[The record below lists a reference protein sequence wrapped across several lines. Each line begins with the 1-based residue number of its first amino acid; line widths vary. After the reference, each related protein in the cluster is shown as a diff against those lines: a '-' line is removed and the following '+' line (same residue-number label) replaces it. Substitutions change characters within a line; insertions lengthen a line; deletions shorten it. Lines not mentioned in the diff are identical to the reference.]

1 MKLVKLHN
9 QPYLFLVLL
18 AVAMPFTFSVWNVQL
33 NNAVVELAN
42 FTGKEIG
49 ILQSIREI
57 PGLLAI
63 SAILF
68 LLFIL
73 EQRFAVL
80 ALVLLSAGV
89 ALTGQFTSVLGFYL
103 TTLLMSFGFHYL
115 ETTRDSLAL
124 QWLPKKT
131 APAQLGKLLAVTS
144 YSSLGAYGMVW
155 LLQQLSLS
163 YELIYLVAG
172 AIGLC
177 LAGYLWLKFPVFQQS
192 AQQHKK
198 LIFRRK
204 YWLFYLLTFM
214 SGARRQIFVVFAAF
228 MMVEKFH
235 YSVSDITLLFIINHL
250 VSIWLAPKIGKM
262 VQHFGERF
270 TLSLEYIGLIIVFT
284 GYAWVESSEIAAML
298 YVVDHIFFAMAIALK
313 TYMQKVV
320 DEQDIAA
327 TAAMNFTINH
337 IAAVFL
343 PVILGIVWLT
353 SPEWVFYIGSVLAL
367 LSFMLVQLIP
377 YTLRQVTPMA
387 QQVVNAEG

>member
-1 MKLVKLHN
+1 MKLIKQHH

-49 ILQSIREI
+49 MLQSIREI

-80 ALVLLSAGV
+80 ALVLLSTGV
-89 ALTGQFTSVLGFYL
+89 ALTGQFTTVWGFYL

-131 APAQLGKLLAVTS
+131 APTQLGKLLAVTS
-144 YSSLGAYGMVW
+144 YSSLAAYGMVW
-155 LLQQLSLS
+155 LLQQLALS
-163 YELIYLVAG
+163 YEVIYLTAG

-177 LAGYLWLKFPVFQQS
+177 LSSYLWFKFPIFVQS

-198 LIFRRK
+198 LIFRKK

-214 SGARRQIFVVFAAF
+214 SGARRQIFIVFAAF

-235 YSVSDITLLFIINHL
+235 YSVSEITLLFIINHI

-262 VQHFGERF
+262 VQRFGERL
-270 TLSLEYIGLIIVFT
+270 TLSLEYMGLIIVFT

-343 PVILGIVWLT
+343 PVTLGVVWLT
-353 SPEWVFYIGSVLAL
+353 SPDLVFYIGVLLAI

-377 YTLRQVTPMA
+377 YTLRQISPVG
-387 QQVVNAEG
+387 QLVINAEG